1 MFNFH
6 KRISVIFVLFIF
18 FTSLLFAQKTK
29 EYNETFSL
37 SSTGTVSL
45 DNYKGTITVEAW
57 DKNEV
62 SVYAKV
68 EPDVNGWNSTSPE
81 EQIERCEV
89 IFRNSANHVSIE
101 TNYEKNRGWGSETRA
116 FVHYTIKMPITAELE
131 IDDYKSEIKI
141 GNLNSKLEMETYKG
155 RVNIDNFSG
164 SIVVNTYKGEVEID
178 FSELNEYTSFDT
190 YKGDIKLLLP
200 SSSKFDFDFDLGRK
214 GDYRSDFEM
223 MMRRYNSDDGDVRGE
238 VNGGGPKI
246 KFSTYKGQVELR
258 EKR

>member
-1 MFNFH
+1 MLCFH
-6 KRISVIFVLFIF
+6 KRVSVIFLSFIF
-18 FTSLLFAQKTK
+18 LTSFLFAQETK

-37 SSTGTVSL
+37 SSTGTVSV

-62 SVYAKV
+62 SVYAKI
-68 EPDVNGWNSTSPE
+68 EPDDDGWNSTSPE

-89 IFRNSANHVSIE
+89 RFRDSGNYVSIE

-116 FVHYTIKMPITAELE
+116 FVHYTIKMPATAELK

-141 GNLNSKLEMETYKG
+141 ENLNSEIELETYKG

-164 SIVVNTYKGEVEID
+164 SIVVDTYKGEVEVD
-178 FSELNEYTSFDT
+178 FVELKDYASFDT
-190 YKGDIKLLLP
+190 YKGDIKLVLP

-223 MMRRYNSDDGDVRGE
+223 MMSRYNSDDGDLRGK
-238 VNGGGPKI
+238 VNGGGPTI
-246 KFSTYKGQVELR
+246 KFSTYKGEVYLR
-258 EKR
+258 KK